1 MRYRDRLASD
11 VLKRYAASLNA
22 RARGVKAEGAVT
34 VEALRSL
41 ILGSGGRCAWCGVS
55 LVEVEFEVDHVHSL
69 SMGGSNT
76 SDNLAVAC
84 VACNRAKGD
93 RHPARFAREK
103 RAAGSQTD
111 LVMRVLADHGSEDA
125 GVQLGLF
132 DAPPRRVIFLDPPA
146 DEDDSAPADEVPPYR
161 W

>member
-22 RARGVKAEGAVT
+22 RARSVKAEGTVT

-41 ILGSGGRCAWCGVS
+41 ILGSGGQCAWCGVS
-55 LVEVEFEVDHVHSL
+55 LVETEFEVDHVHSL
-69 SMGGSNT
+69 NMGGSNT
-76 SDNLAVAC
+76 PDNLAVAC
-84 VACNRAKGD
+84 VTCNRAKGD

-111 LVMRVLADHGSEDA
+111 LVMRVLAAHGADDA

-132 DAPPRRVIFLDPPA
+132 DAPPRRPVFLSDEPDDPTPP
-146 DEDDSAPADEVPPYR
+146 EDVPPYR